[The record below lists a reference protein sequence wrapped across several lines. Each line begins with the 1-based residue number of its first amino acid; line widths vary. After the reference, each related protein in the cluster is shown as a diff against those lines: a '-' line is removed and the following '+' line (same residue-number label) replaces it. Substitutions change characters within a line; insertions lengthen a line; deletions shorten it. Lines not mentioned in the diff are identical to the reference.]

1 MTKEH
6 IKEALSVRCIEAL
19 ANYMGF
25 TTESLRKDYGIDMT
39 IREITKRIERNGKET
54 LFPSNRELK
63 VQLKATTEKQVRNA
77 KGFLKFDLK
86 VKNYNDLVY
95 YTQNYRPAYIFLVVM
110 PDDEE
115 RWLEYTGSELI
126 LRSRCYWY
134 THPLGTVASNNSRTN
149 VIQIPENQ
157 IIKKE
162 TFTQLLDK
170 IYPSDDT

>member
-6 IKEALSVRCIEAL
+6 IKEELSARCIEAL

-25 TTESLRKDYGIDMT
+25 VTESHRKDYGIDLT
-39 IREITKRIERNGKET
+39 IREIAKRIELNGKET

-77 KGFLKFDLK
+77 KGHLKFDLK

-95 YTQNYRPAYIFLVVM
+95 YVQSQRPMYLFLVIM
-110 PDDEE
+110 PDDEQ
-115 RWLEYTGSELI
+115 RWLEYTPNELI

-134 THPLGTVASNNSRTN
+134 THTLGTVASSNSRTQ

-170 IYPSDDT
+170 NSNR

>member
-6 IKEALSVRCIEAL
+6 IKEALSTRSIEAL

-25 TTESLRKDYGIDMT
+25 TTESLRKDYGVDLT
-39 IREITKRIERNGKET
+39 IREIAKRVEPNGKASYY
-54 LFPSNRELK
+54 PSNRELK
-63 VQLKATTEKQVRNA
+63 VQLKATTEKQLRSA

-95 YTQNYRPAYIFLVVM
+95 YTQNYRPAYLFLVVM

-115 RWLEYTGSELI
+115 RWLEYTEGELI

-134 THPLGTVASNNSRTN
+134 THPFGTAASNNSRTQ
-149 VIQIPENQ
+149 VVQIPENQ
-157 IIKKE
+157 MIQKE
-162 TFTQLLDK
+162 TFTQLLD
-170 IYPSDDT
+170 

>member
-6 IKEALSVRCIEAL
+6 IKEELSARCVEAL

-25 TTESLRKDYGIDMT
+25 VTESHRKDYGIDLT
-39 IREITKRIERNGKET
+39 IREIAKRIELNGKET

-77 KGFLKFDLK
+77 KGVLKFDLK

-95 YTQNYRPAYIFLVVM
+95 YTQNYRPAYLFLVVM
-110 PDDEE
+110 PNDEK
-115 RWLEYTGSELI
+115 RWLEYNEGELI
-126 LRSRCYWY
+126 LRGRCYWY
-134 THPLGTVASNNSRTN
+134 THPSGTVASNNSRTN

-157 IIKKE
+157 MIQKE
-162 TFTQLLDK
+162 TFIQLLDK
-170 IYPSDDT
+170 SSKK

>member
-6 IKEALSVRCIEAL
+6 IKEELSARCIEAL

-25 TTESLRKDYGIDMT
+25 VTESHRKDYGIDLT
-39 IREITKRIERNGKET
+39 IREIAKRIELNGKET

-63 VQLKATTEKQVRNA
+63 VQLKATTEKQVRGA
-77 KGFLKFDLK
+77 KGVLKFDLK

-95 YTQNYRPAYIFLVVM
+95 YTQNSRPMYLFLIVM

-115 RWLEYTGSELI
+115 RWLEYTEGELI

-134 THPLGTVASNNSRTN
+134 THPLDTVASSNSRTQ

-157 IIKKE
+157 MIKKE
-162 TFTQLLDK
+162 TFTQLLNK
-170 IYPSDDT
+170 SSKR

>member
-6 IKEALSVRCIEAL
+6 IKEELSARCIEAL

-25 TTESLRKDYGIDMT
+25 ATESLRKDYGIDLT
-39 IREITKRIERNGKET
+39 IREIAKRIEANGKET

-63 VQLKATTEKQVRNA
+63 VQLKATTEKQVRSA
-77 KGFLKFDLK
+77 KGYLKFDLK

-95 YTQNYRPAYIFLVVM
+95 YTQNYRPAYLFLVVM

-115 RWLEYTGSELI
+115 RWLEYTKGELI

-134 THPLGTVASNNSRTN
+134 THPSGTMASSNSRTQ

-157 IIKKE
+157 MIQKE
-162 TFTQLLDK
+162 TFIQLLDK
-170 IYPSDDT
+170 SYPS

>member
-6 IKEALSVRCIEAL
+6 IKEALSTRSVEAL

-25 TTESLRKDYGIDMT
+25 VTESQRKDYGIDLT
-39 IREITKRIERNGKET
+39 IREIAKRIESNGKET
-54 LFPSNRELK
+54 YFPSNRELK
-63 VQLKATTEKQVRNA
+63 VQLKATTEKQVRHA

-95 YTQNYRPAYIFLVVM
+95 YVQNQLHTYLFLVVM
-110 PDDEE
+110 PDDEQ
-115 RWLEYTGSELI
+115 RWLEYTNDELI

-134 THPLGTVASNNSRTN
+134 IHPLDTLASTNSRTH

-157 IIKKE
+157 RIDKD
-162 TFTQLLDK
+162 TFKQLLDK
-170 IYPSDDT
+170 SYKK